1 MLLTIYQKTEI
12 AIGTIIFPILYILY
26 LYYSETQFFMWDVIW
41 NTITLL
47 IILLFK
53 NLYLNYNII
62 QRQADSYYIN
72 I

>member
-1 MLLTIYQKTEI
+1 MLLSIYQKTEI

-26 LYYSETQFFMWDVIW
+26 LYYSDTSFMMWDIIW

-53 NLYLNYNII
+53 NIYLNYTIL
-62 QRQADSYYIN
+62 QKQADSYHIQL
-72 I
+72 